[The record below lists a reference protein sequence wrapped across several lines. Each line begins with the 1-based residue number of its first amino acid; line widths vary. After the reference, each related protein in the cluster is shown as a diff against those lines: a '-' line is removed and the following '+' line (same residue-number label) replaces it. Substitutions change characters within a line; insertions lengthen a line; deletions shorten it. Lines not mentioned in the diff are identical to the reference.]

1 MNTFTINGSAEGA
14 NALAKGIGNALQRVA
29 LADSYKNDAYL
40 STMGKVKSAEEARG
54 LKMTNDFRENI
65 GQVEQDHPSLTPH
78 HKAALVAFKLLGQ
91 DADKFSKS
99 ADIEQA
105 IGHREAVLQDPTKAQ
120 AVAQAHFATSGKA
133 PFDNIGN
140 SGHSLNQVTGEQVM
154 TSPGL
159 AKLFQG
165 NAKTGSNAGKLT
177 LSQQRGNVEIDAAR
191 QSVDGLTPEEVRRR
205 TAKTTDTGRENPD
218 YDPTLAKASTL
229 AARRKIGSD
238 ASFDGRPQ
246 VKPEATDASVRFKSD
261 AAMKGYR
268 IGNLVSY
275 KNKQGQTVQGYEVFD
290 ASGKAVGYYD

>member
-177 LSQQRGNVEIDAAR
+177 LSQQRGNAEIDAAR

-205 TAKTTDTGRENPD
+205 TAKTTDTGRDNPD
-218 YDPTLAKASTL
+218 FDPALAKASTL

-238 ASFDGRPQ
+238 ASFDGRSQ
-246 VKPEATDASVRFKSD
+246 VKPEPPAASVRFKADPTMS
-261 AAMKGYR
+261 KYSL
-268 IGNLVSY
+268 GN
-275 KNKQGQTVQGYEVFD
+275 QTPNGFEVKD
-290 ASGKAVGYYD
+290 STGKLVGYYR